1 MGDNVPTCFNCQNKL
16 ALDESVF
23 ESFDDQENPF
33 LMDTQDD
40 SALCFQEG
48 PSATTGNLYDI
59 ICNSNSALK
68 GPMCE
73 DCTEQLL
80 SGMDQHLKELDEE
93 CAQYRELLDSL
104 KERSDTRLMD
114 TNIVNAKL
122 VAMKNEEASLLGE
135 SKKLEA
141 EEAKLDA
148 ELKKKRNELYAE
160 NESAELLWRVFRDNH
175 RQLIKME
182 MKEQDLEAEVHCLK
196 SQRDRLSKINVLNTA
211 FHIWKQG
218 SFGTINGFRLGQ
230 LPHSQV
236 EWSEINAA
244 WGQVALLLNTL
255 ADCLE
260 VQFTLYRIVPVGSHS
275 FVQCLDTGAEL
286 PLFGSGGFKPFG
298 QKKFDEGICA
308 FMECF
313 CQLQRH
319 IERAQVKMLY
329 FVITRLSSLQFRFPH
344 RMYREHI
351 EDNKMEYSVK
361 MQFNAEERWTKAM
374 KCLLINFRWAISYV
388 VHSKILRSEIA
399 FS

>member
-1 MGDNVPTCFNCQNKL
+1 MSDNVPTCFNCQNKL
-16 ALDESVF
+16 VLDESVF
-23 ESFDDQENPF
+23 ECLEDEQNPF
-33 LMDTQDD
+33 LVDVLVHSIYLNRFKNDD
-40 SALCFQEG
+40 PSLCFQEG
-48 PSATTGNLYDI
+48 PSAMTGNLFDI

-104 KERSDTRLMD
+104 KEGSDARLMD
-114 TNIVNAKL
+114 RNIVAAKL
-122 VAMKNEEASLLGE
+122 AAMKNEEASLIGE

-148 ELKKKRNELYAE
+148 ELKKKKSELYAE

-175 RQLIKME
+175 RQLIRME

-244 WGQVALLLNTL
+244 WGQLALLINTL
-255 ADCLE
+255 ADCLDIE
-260 VQFTLYRIVPVGSHS
+260 FTLYRIVPVGSHS

-313 CQLQRH
+313 CQLQRN
-319 IERAQVKMLY
+319 IERA
-329 FVITRLSSLQFRFPH
+329 QFRFPH

-388 VHSKILRSEIA
+388 VHSKILRTETA

>member
-1 MGDNVPTCFNCQNKL
+1 MDDNVPTCFNCQNKL
-16 ALDESVF
+16 VLDESVF
-23 ESFDDQENPF
+23 ECFGDQQNSFLIEEDPSF
-33 LMDTQDD
+33 
-40 SALCFQEG
+40 CFQEG
-48 PSATTGNLYDI
+48 SSAATGNLFDI
-59 ICNSNSALK
+59 ICSSNSALK

-73 DCTEQLL
+73 DCTGQLL

-104 KERSDTRLMD
+104 KEGRDARLMD
-114 TNIVNAKL
+114 RNIVAAKL
-122 VAMKNEEASLLGE
+122 TAMKNEEASLLVE

-148 ELKKKRNELYAE
+148 ELKKKKSELYAE

-175 RQLIKME
+175 RQLIRME

-244 WGQVALLLNTL
+244 WGQVALLINTL

-260 VQFTLYRIVPVGSHS
+260 VQFSLYRIVPVGSHS
-275 FVQCLDTGAEL
+275 FIQCLDTGVEL

-319 IERAQVKMLY
+319 IERA
-329 FVITRLSSLQFRFPH
+329 QFRFPH

-388 VHSKILRSEIA
+388 VHSKILRTEA
-399 FS
+399 VFS

>member
-1 MGDNVPTCFNCQNKL
+1 MEESVPTCFNCQNKL
-16 ALDESVF
+16 VLDETICSNSRNQHQPF
-23 ESFDDQENPF
+23 PADGDQ
-33 LMDTQDD
+33 M
-40 SALCFQEG
+40 LCFHDG
-48 PSATTGNLYDI
+48 PSAKAGNLFEI

-73 DCTEQLL
+73 DCTDQLL
-80 SGMDQHLKELDEE
+80 SGMDQYLRELDEE
-93 CAQYRELLDSL
+93 CAQYRKLLESLKDGSNIHLLD
-104 KERSDTRLMD
+104 R
-114 TNIVNAKL
+114 NIVTSKL
-122 VAMKNEEASLLGE
+122 SELKKEEASLLSE
-135 SKKLEA
+135 SKKLAA

-148 ELKKKRNELYAE
+148 ELKKKKSKLHAE
-160 NESAELLWRVFRDNH
+160 SDSSNLLWRKFRDNH
-175 RQLIKME
+175 GELMKME
-182 MKEQDLEAEVHCLK
+182 AKEQDLEAEALYLR
-196 SQRDRLSKINVLNTA
+196 SLRERLSKINVLNTA

-244 WGQVALLLNTL
+244 WGQLSLLLNTL
-255 ADCLE
+255 AACLGIK
-260 VQFTLYRIVPVGSHS
+260 FTRYRIVPVGSHS
-275 FVQCLDTGAEL
+275 FVQCLNTRAEY

-308 FMECF
+308 FMDCF
-313 CQLQRH
+313 CQLQKYV
-319 IERAQVKMLY
+319 ER
-329 FVITRLSSLQFRFPH
+329 TEFRFPH

-388 VHSKILRSEIA
+388 VHAKILHSDTT
-399 FS
+399 SL